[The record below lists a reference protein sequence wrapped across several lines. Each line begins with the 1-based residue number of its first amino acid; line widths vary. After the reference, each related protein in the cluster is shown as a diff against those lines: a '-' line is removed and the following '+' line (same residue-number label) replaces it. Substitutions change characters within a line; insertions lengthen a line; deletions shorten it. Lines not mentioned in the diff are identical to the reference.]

1 MEKFTVVLSVH
12 NRYGVLNRITGVY
25 ARRGYNIDSL
35 SMETS
40 NVEVYKIIISSKGDE
55 YARTQ
60 VTRQLAKLHDV
71 VEVELLCEN

>member
-40 NVEVYKIIISSKGDE
+40 NAEVYRITITSAGDE
-55 YARTQ
+55 YAQTQ

-71 VEVELLCEN
+71 VEVELT

>member
-1 MEKFTVVLSVH
+1 MKFTVVLSVH

-40 NVEVYKIIISSKGDE
+40 NPEVYRITICSKGDD
-55 YARTQ
+55 YAQMQ

-71 VEVELLCEN
+71 VEVELI